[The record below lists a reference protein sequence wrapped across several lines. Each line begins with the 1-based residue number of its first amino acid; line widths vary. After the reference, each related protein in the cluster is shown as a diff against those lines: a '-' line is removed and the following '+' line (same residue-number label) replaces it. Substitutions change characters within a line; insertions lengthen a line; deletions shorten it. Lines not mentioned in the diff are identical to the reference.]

1 MKIEK
6 PRHDHK
12 LTDLLKVCI
21 FSLLML
27 APLVASCSQWIYA
40 TINKNAYQSYSGTQS
55 YTSATPVYQ
64 TNEVNSFEDLVQNNY
79 YELHFTT
86 TITFNDDLQPS
97 NKVLQILSDYG
108 NNVMNIINVSTN
120 SDGDSLI
127 YILNNIQ
134 YGEIDYLLSYN
145 EIIDNTSSITRHYYE
160 LFNYDNANDDFSSA
174 VEVGV
179 IEGNLYIYTIN
190 TTILFQYLI
199 DDYSAFLTSED
210 YSITAVNTM
219 QEYTITQ
226 HEQSTLDNA
235 FYYGVDQMTKSELF
249 NWTQNTALYSG
260 IKAMT
265 DNLQIQTNAIAILLT
280 YWFILTIIYIIVD
293 IVLKLFTTITHLGT
307 KD

>member
-27 APLVASCSQWIYA
+27 APLIASCSQWIYA
-40 TINKNAYQSYSGTQS
+40 TINKNAYQSYSGTQ
-55 YTSATPVYQ
+55 TQFVQ
-64 TNEVNSFEDLVQNNY
+64 QKVNNVKR
-79 YELHFTT
+79 
-86 TITFNDDLQPS
+86 ITFENT
-97 NKVLQILSDYG
+97 I
-108 NNVMNIINVSTN
+108 
-120 SDGDSLI
+120 GDNL
-127 YILNNIQ
+127 
-134 YGEIDYLLSYN
+134 
-145 EIIDNTSSITRHYYE
+145 
-160 LFNYDNANDDFSSA
+160 YDNHEFDVQFDGTYYGSDDA
-174 VEVGV
+174 P
-179 IEGNLYIYTIN
+179 
-190 TTILFQYLI
+190 FQE
-199 DDYSAFLTSED
+199 SAFLDECYVGSNEFNYMQFTVNDNCSLVIHSSIKIHDNQYAINNLVYEFQTFEYIDFVLQNDILENIPSLINEGFIIDCPID
-210 YSITAVNTM
+210 YYEMVEVQAT
-219 QEYTITQ
+219 
-226 HEQSTLDNA
+226 TLDNA

>member
-6 PRHDHK
+6 PKHDHK

-27 APLVASCSQWIYA
+27 APLIASCSQWIYA
-40 TINKNAYQSYSGTQS
+40 TINKNAYQSYSGTQ
-55 YTSATPVYQ
+55 TQFVQQKVNNVYRLFYEVDNDYNLQ
-64 TNEVNSFEDLVQNNY
+64 DTYQDDFNIDIQVFNLSSLDIIHADVEETFENDVDITNQGYIYIDSVGDLYLNYYACYIQNYNESPYLTYNIQNLINSFDFIDLKILNDSNNIVPNLINEGFLIDCPNNY
-79 YELHFTT
+79 YE
-86 TITFNDDLQPS
+86 
-97 NKVLQILSDYG
+97 
-108 NNVMNIINVSTN
+108 M
-120 SDGDSLI
+120 
-127 YILNNIQ
+127 
-134 YGEIDYLLSYN
+134 
-145 EIIDNTSSITRHYYE
+145 
-160 LFNYDNANDDFSSA
+160 
-174 VEVGV
+174 VEVQA
-179 IEGNLYIYTIN
+179 T
-190 TTILFQYLI
+190 
-199 DDYSAFLTSED
+199 
-210 YSITAVNTM
+210 
-219 QEYTITQ
+219 
-226 HEQSTLDNA
+226 TLDNA

>member
-27 APLVASCSQWIYA
+27 APLIASCSQWIYA
-40 TINKNAYQSYSGTQS
+40 TINKNAYQSYSGTQTQFVKQKVENVYRFTNFNNDNEFLYDY
-55 YTSATPVYQ
+55 YTEFGFNGNVYAIDQGNIVSAYLDEALPDEYNKYENYCIFNYSNHGEGNVLCSLTVYQ
-64 TNEVNSFEDLVQNNY
+64 SIRQTNDLYYTTGICLDYEEFNSFDLTINETFDINIQSLINNGFLVDCPVNY
-79 YELHFTT
+79 YE
-86 TITFNDDLQPS
+86 
-97 NKVLQILSDYG
+97 
-108 NNVMNIINVSTN
+108 M
-120 SDGDSLI
+120 
-127 YILNNIQ
+127 
-134 YGEIDYLLSYN
+134 
-145 EIIDNTSSITRHYYE
+145 
-160 LFNYDNANDDFSSA
+160 
-174 VEVGV
+174 VEVQA
-179 IEGNLYIYTIN
+179 T
-190 TTILFQYLI
+190 
-199 DDYSAFLTSED
+199 
-210 YSITAVNTM
+210 
-219 QEYTITQ
+219 
-226 HEQSTLDNA
+226 TLDNA